1 MTTEPL
7 PMPEGAR
14 VVTTELGLEVPTVS
28 VPGRRRT
35 NEDWQRI
42 DPETYETVLE
52 CILGL
57 ELNVSRLAHDY
68 APLRKNADGTQGI
81 TEKSM
86 RRLIGVM
93 IQNDPRLG
101 IAKFRDLKKL
111 KLELLEAEMI
121 DKVSELGDKA
131 TKADLLGAAA
141 MAMKLSRDTLN
152 AQGGAAVVIVK
163 HEHSIT
169 VDTETQRRREEMGRR
184 LAERRAGAQEAVLV
198 QPLSQNEEIKLDDQ
212 VEARRK

>member
-1 MTTEPL
+1 
-7 PMPEGAR
+7 MPEGAR

-68 APLRKNADGTQGI
+68 APLRNNADGTQGI
-81 TEKSM
+81 TDKSM

-101 IAKFRDLKKL
+101 ITKFRDLKKL

>member
-1 MTTEPL
+1 
-7 PMPEGAR
+7 
-14 VVTTELGLEVPTVS
+14 
-28 VPGRRRT
+28 
-35 NEDWQRI
+35 
-42 DPETYETVLE
+42 
-52 CILGL
+52 
-57 ELNVSRLAHDY
+57 
-68 APLRKNADGTQGI
+68 
-81 TEKSM
+81 
-86 RRLIGVM
+86 M

-101 IAKFRDLKKL
+101 ITKFRDLKKL

-169 VDTETQRRREEMGRR
+169 VDTETQRRQGGQRALAMGVPAQID
-184 LAERRAGAQEAVLV
+184 LVGAGEVEGGRNDGWQEHAYRV
-198 QPLSQNEEIKLDDQ
+198 ST
-212 VEARRK
+212 